1 MMIHLE
7 RYLDSHHKKVVKD
20 FLTGGGG
27 SRLRRFLVLSLF
39 YRGGGG
45 GGNGFIAEKLY
56 FPKDPEGV
64 QHFQGRSIQGGI
76 QMLIAIT
83 ITCDF

>member
-1 MMIHLE
+1 MISCADPGIFD
-7 RYLDSHHKKVVKD
+7 R
-20 FLTGGGG
+20 GGG

-45 GGNGFIAEKLY
+45 GGGGGGNGFIAEKTILS
-56 FPKDPEGV
+56 
-64 QHFQGRSIQGGI
+64 QGSRGGPTFSGEVHPRGI